1 MKIGID
7 IDGVIRDFFGKTEEV
22 YFRKYPSHKLIR
34 RDVYDISL
42 WFPIGKE
49 IYKFAFETHAKEIYT
64 QSLLYENALD
74 FMIKLRKNNRVIL
87 VTNQPEKKLEGL
99 TKEWLEIKDIPYDE
113 LIFTKDKSEFI
124 GDCLL
129 DDHTANLERVAR
141 VGNSKPI
148 CFDRPWNQ
156 DWKGPRVKSYD
167 EFLELIK

>member
-49 IYKFAFETHAKEIYT
+49 IYKFAFETHSKEIYT
-64 QSLLYENALD
+64 RAQTYKNAFD
-74 FMIKLRKNNRVIL
+74 FMIKLRRNNHVIL
-87 VTNQPEKKLEGL
+87 VTSQSTKNLEEL
-99 TKEWLEIKDIPYDE
+99 TKKWLEIKKIPYDE

-124 GDCLL
+124 GDYLL
-129 DDHTANLERVAR
+129 DDCTANLERIR
-141 VGNSKPI
+141 QERNSIPV

-156 DWKGPRVKSYD
+156 DWKGFRVKSYN